1 MKGKNLPV
9 LFLYKNKKRGDLV
22 NVWAMGWGWGSL
34 LRSDSLARCEKQ
46 KDKRLWTDYSRLD
59 IMHHL
64 RYDGA
69 YRLSLFMEL
78 SQGVDVNLMP
88 CMFSEHVRVLSRI
101 YRLGEKSR
109 VAEGHELPRGVRGML
124 PLKFFEMNMR
134 WDATWYILRPN
145 FEKCYSGILFYFSV
159 VITFWQCYT

>member
-64 RYDGA
+64 RYDGT
-69 YRLSLFMEL
+69 
-78 SQGVDVNLMP
+78 
-88 CMFSEHVRVLSRI
+88 
-101 YRLGEKSR
+101 YRLGQHSLTSVERPFIFGRISCKRMTSR
-109 VAEGHELPRGVRGML
+109 
-124 PLKFFEMNMR
+124 
-134 WDATWYILRPN
+134 
-145 FEKCYSGILFYFSV
+145 SS
-159 VITFWQCYT
+159 

>member
-64 RYDGA
+64 RYDGT

-78 SQGVDVNLMP
+78 SQGVDVNYVIP
-88 CMFSEHVRVLSRI
+88 CMLPGHVAQGPFHSYRVCRHLVSRARNDVLHKNKLKEKLFSICLATHHR
-101 YRLGEKSR
+101 KS
-109 VAEGHELPRGVRGML
+109 G
-124 PLKFFEMNMR
+124 
-134 WDATWYILRPN
+134 T
-145 FEKCYSGILFYFSV
+145 
-159 VITFWQCYT
+159 